1 MPIAA
6 LTRAHIVAGR
16 ERRAK
21 TPSQANNWLNMM
33 RSLCQWAK
41 DAEHIGDDPTEGV
54 KTVKRP
60 KTGGFREAGEEDI
73 AAFRAHW
80 PPGTRERLALEIF
93 LNTGL
98 RRGDAAR
105 FGRQHVKNDLISIA
119 TEKSGFAITVKI
131 PVNDAL
137 ATELALHRPAGLTW
151 IAQDN
156 GEALAKESL
165 GNWFHEV
172 AVAARAPFS
181 AHGLRK
187 AAAARL
193 IDMGLTDAELEQIM
207 GWVPGSGMTRIYTK
221 RRNADALAARA
232 AAKIKAESGT
242 FYSQPDYSVGK
253 EKQKT

>member
-1 MPIAA
+1 MRA
-6 LTRAHIVAGR
+6 LFQSAV
-16 ERRAK
+16 ENDFL
-21 TPSQANNWLNMM
+21 S
-33 RSLCQWAK
+33 S
-41 DAEHIGDDPTEGV
+41 DPTEASRRSSV
-54 KTVKRP
+54 PT
-60 KTGGFREAGEEDI
+60 TEDDI

-105 FGRQHVKNDLISIA
+105 FGRQHVRGDMITIT
-119 TEKSGFAITVKI
+119 TEKTGAVVKI
-131 PVNDAL
+131 PINEEL
-137 ATELALHRPAGLTW
+137 AAEFALHRPKGLAW
-151 IAQDN
+151 IAQAS
-156 GEALAKESL
+156 GEAMTKESL
-165 GNWFHEV
+165 GNWFHEAAA
-172 AVAARAPFS
+172 AVGVPFS

-221 RRNADALAARA
+221 RRNADALASRA

-242 FYSQPDYSVGK
+242 LYSQPRHKVGIDDQNK
-253 EKQKT
+253 